1 MIKSLLIFSLKN
13 RRAVIVIGIALM
25 GIGYWSFTQLKIEAY
40 PDIADTNVIIVAQ
53 YEGRAAEEVE
63 QQVTVPIERALQ
75 NTPNVLDKRSRTIF
89 GLSVVQLTFQDG
101 TDDYFA
107 RQQVIERLSTAELP
121 EGVTPELAPLSTAVG
136 EIFRYVVEAPPTFSP
151 TQLRDLQDWV
161 IKPYLLQVPG
171 IADIT
176 TFGGPLKQFHIL
188 TAPDK
193 LRKYN
198 LSIADVEIAVKANN
212 QNTGGNIIER
222 GGQGFAVRGLGAI
235 KNEQDIR
242 NIVLKSENGVP
253 IFLGNVADVEIAPPP
268 PSGVLG
274 YTVAND
280 SVNVNSGVEGIILLR
295 RYENPS
301 EVLTKLKAAIDELQR
316 TELPE
321 GVKLR
326 TLYDRSFLIDHSLE
340 TVGRTLFEGVS
351 IVIILLIFFL
361 GSLRSALVVALT
373 IPFSLLF
380 AFILMRIVHIPANL
394 LSLGAIDFGIIV
406 DGACVMAEHLI
417 RRYRTA
423 TPQEKEEGIVRITL
437 HAAQEVGREIFFS
450 VTIII
455 LAYMP
460 ILLMTRVEGKL
471 FSPMALALAF
481 AVIGSM
487 IAALTFIPVL
497 ISFVYGKTVADINKP
512 IKEHKNLILSSV
524 ERSYGKMLSSTL
536 KHPKKTVFI
545 GFSTV
550 LLFILS
556 GLKLG
561 SEFLPELDE
570 GSIFLRGNF
579 PSGITIQE
587 NAKYA
592 PVIRKA
598 IAKYPQI
605 AFVVTQTGRN
615 DDGTDPFPANRNE
628 ILVGLKDYSLW
639 SDTISKK
646 ELANEVRT
654 DLEKQLP
661 SVRFSSGQ
669 PIIDQV
675 MEIVTGSAADL
686 AVSIVGDD
694 LIMMRQKA
702 DSIAG
707 IVRAMKG
714 SESVN
719 IEQEGPQEQ
728 IAININRENAAR
740 YGINVADIQNMI
752 EAAIGGK
759 AVSVLYDGTKRYDV
773 VIRYLPEFRNNIDV
787 IRNLQVPSS
796 NGAIIPMCQ
805 LADISN
811 VEGQTNIY
819 RYGSKRMLT
828 VRTNIR
834 GRDQV
839 GFVKELQE
847 TIENRIKIPKGY
859 NIMYGGQYE
868 NLERAGKQLFLTIPL
883 TIILVFLLLF
893 MLFKKLKDTLVTM
906 SCILFALAGGI
917 MALLIRGYY
926 FNVSGGVGFV
936 SIFGI
941 SVMAGVLLVSAITRT
956 HQAHNNTLRESILTA
971 SREQLRALLTILV
984 VAIIGLVPAAISS
997 GIGSDVQRPL
1007 ATVIIGGL
1015 TSTLFFAPLLIP
1027 PLFLLLNKKD
1037 DVEIAENVV
1046 VCKAERRL
1054 SPF

>member
-1 MIKSLLIFSLKN
+1 MIKNLLIFSLKN
-13 RRAVIVIGIALM
+13 RWAVIAISVVLM
-25 GIGYWSFTQLKIEAY
+25 AVGYWCFTELKIEAY
-40 PDIADTNVIIVAQ
+40 PDIADTNVIVVAQ

-75 NTPNVLDKRSRTIF
+75 STPNVLDRRSRTIF
-89 GLSVVQLTFQDG
+89 GLSVVQLTFKDG

-107 RQQVIERLSTAELP
+107 RQQVIERLSSAELP
-121 EGVTPELAPLSTAVG
+121 EGVAPELAPMSTAVG
-136 EIFRYVVEAPPTFSP
+136 EIFRYVVEAPASLSK

-161 IKPYLLQVPG
+161 IKPALLQVPG
-171 IADIT
+171 IADVT

-188 TAPDK
+188 TSPDK

-198 LSIADVEIAVKANN
+198 LTLQSVIDAVNVNN
-212 QNTGGNIIER
+212 QNTGGNIISR

-235 KNEQDIR
+235 KTEQDIQ

-253 IFLGNVADVEIAPPP
+253 VFVRDVATVEITPPP

-274 YTVAND
+274 YLVTND
-280 SVNVNSGVEGIILLR
+280 SIDVNSGVEGIVLLR

-301 EVLTKLKAAIDELQR
+301 EVLKLLKEKIAELQES
-316 TELPE
+316 ELPD
-321 GVKLR
+321 GVTIR
-326 TLYDRSFLIDHSLE
+326 PLYDRSFLIDHSLE
-340 TVGRTLFEGVS
+340 TVAHTLFEGIS

-361 GSLRSALVVALT
+361 GSFRSALVVALT

-417 RRYRTA
+417 RKYRTA
-423 TPQEKEEGIVRITL
+423 TIEDKKQGIVKITVL
-437 HAAQEVGREIFFS
+437 AAQEVGREIFFS

-471 FSPMALALAF
+471 FSPMALTLAF

-487 IAALTFIPVL
+487 LAALTFIPVL
-497 ISFVYGKTVADINKP
+497 ISFTYRKALANVDVP
-512 IKEHKNLILSSV
+512 IKEHKNFLLDFIDKIYTSFLKRILKGYKKSV
-524 ERSYGKMLSSTL
+524 L
-536 KHPKKTVFI
+536 I
-545 GFSTV
+545 GFSIV
-550 LLFILS
+550 SILILF
-556 GLKLG
+556 GLNLG
-561 SEFLPELDE
+561 SEFLPALDE

-579 PSGITIQE
+579 PAGITIQE
-587 NAKYA
+587 NASYA
-592 PVIRKA
+592 PKIRKI

-605 AFVVTQTGRN
+605 AFVITQTGRN

-628 ILVGLKDYSLW
+628 ILIGLKEYKLW
-639 SDTISKK
+639 SDTITKK
-646 ELANEVRT
+646 ELVYLIKTELQNE
-654 DLEKQLP
+654 LP
-661 SVRFSSGQ
+661 SVTFSSGQ

-686 AVSIVGDD
+686 AISVVGDD
-694 LIMMRQKA
+694 LGMMRQKA
-702 DSIAG
+702 DSIAA
-707 IVRAMKG
+707 IVKQTQGA
-714 SESVN
+714 ENVN

-728 IAININRENAAR
+728 LAIDINREAAAR
-740 YGINVADIQNMI
+740 FGINVADIQNMI

-759 AVSVLYDGTKRYDV
+759 AISTLYDGTKRYDIV
-773 VIRYLPEFRNNIDV
+773 VRFLPEFRNSIDV
-787 IRNLQVPSS
+787 IKNMQVPAS
-796 NGAIIPMCQ
+796 NGALIPMSQ
-805 LADISN
+805 LANIHF

-819 RYGSKRMLT
+819 RYGSKRMVT

-834 GRDQV
+834 GRDQG

-847 TIENRIKIPKGY
+847 KIDGKIHVPKGY
-859 NIMYGGQYE
+859 EIVYGGQYE
-868 NLERAGKQLFLTIPL
+868 NLERAGKQLAFTIPL
-883 TIILVFLLLF
+883 TIILVFLFLF
-893 MLFKKLKDTLVTM
+893 MLFKNFTHTMVTM
-906 SCILFALAGGI
+906 SCILFALGGGI
-917 MALLIRGYY
+917 VALLMRGYY
-926 FNVSGGVGFV
+926 FNVSAGVGFV

-941 SVMAGVLLVSAITRT
+941 SVMAGVLLVSGINRARDTIGGTIS
-956 HQAHNNTLRESILTA
+956 EDVFIA
-971 SREQLRALLTILV
+971 SKEQLRALLSILV

-1015 TSTLFFAPLLIP
+1015 TSTLLFAPIIIP
-1027 PLFLLLNKKD
+1027 PLYLWLESRMKK
-1037 DVEIAENVV
+1037 
-1046 VCKAERRL
+1046 
-1054 SPF
+1054 